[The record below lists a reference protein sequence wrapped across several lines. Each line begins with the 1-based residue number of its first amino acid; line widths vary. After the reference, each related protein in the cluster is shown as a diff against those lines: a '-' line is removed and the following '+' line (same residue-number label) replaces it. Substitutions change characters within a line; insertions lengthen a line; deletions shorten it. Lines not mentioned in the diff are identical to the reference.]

1 MSAGMSG
8 ERLVLNYGFRGAR
21 RSVRTPITMLK
32 FILPLLL
39 CAALSP
45 AQDRNAPDADKASK
59 ASGNAQPNTQSIP
72 DSEVVAR
79 AGSKEYTAGEIRAM
93 IARYPPEMRRS
104 FAQNPSRALNYILM
118 LKSLAAQAQAGGLDK
133 KPDFVNNAEFGRM
146 NALAQAELARFRDS
160 YHPSAE
166 EVRKVYD
173 EHPERWVEARFKAI
187 YVAFSNSAPPAGAAK
202 DAEAAAREAAMR
214 AAGAARSSKQRSEAD
229 AKARAENIYQQLI
242 AGADFEKLAREFS
255 DDKTSAAKGGDFG
268 TAGRLSPYPE
278 EMKKALFGLKPGG
291 ISAPLRQPSGYY
303 ILKAESLSK
312 QPLSDVK
319 AIIEKELS
327 TNHFN
332 DWIKSIE
339 ARYTVDVVDDQ
350 YFAGRPPR

>member
-1 MSAGMSG
+1 
-8 ERLVLNYGFRGAR
+8 
-21 RSVRTPITMLK
+21 
-32 FILPLLL
+32 
-39 CAALSP
+39 
-45 AQDRNAPDADKASK
+45 
-59 ASGNAQPNTQSIP
+59 
-72 DSEVVAR
+72 
-79 AGSKEYTAGEIRAM
+79 
-93 IARYPPEMRRS
+93 
-104 FAQNPSRALNYILM
+104 
-118 LKSLAAQAQAGGLDK
+118 
-133 KPDFVNNAEFGRM
+133 
-146 NALAQAELARFRDS
+146 
-160 YHPSAE
+160 
-166 EVRKVYD
+166 
-173 EHPERWVEARFKAI
+173 
-187 YVAFSNSAPPAGAAK
+187 
-202 DAEAAAREAAMR
+202 MR